1 MSSHLS
7 STLPLV
13 NPLGRDRPSR
23 NIQALVEL
31 LSHHLSFSDLI
42 CLREFVRERIG
53 LNTEQSNLSR
63 DSVEPSALK
72 LGASHS
78 LQLSLNPRA
87 LLECMQRAGLF
98 EDNEPSGIDI
108 IRNFLKSINRFDL
121 LSLCTFRSPLPGN
134 FLRKYSKRILASLF

>member
-7 STLPLV
+7 STVPLV
-13 NPLGRDRPSR
+13 NPLGRERTSC

-42 CLREFVRERIG
+42 RLREFVRESIG
-53 LNTEQSNLSR
+53 LSMER
-63 DSVEPSALK
+63 DTAVEPSALK
-72 LGASHS
+72 LGSSHS

-87 LLECMQRAGLF
+87 LLECLQRAGLF
-98 EDNEPSGIDI
+98 EDNEPSGTDI

-134 FLRKYSKRILASLF
+134 FSGNFQNGYLHHSSD